1 MGQEKKERKGK
12 GKNNLEVEPE
22 SQPKGMAEGTLR
34 SLGKIIPGFGE
45 LVKGLEKSKAFQERL
60 EAADTE
66 IERRIEKAR
75 PLRGGGG
82 TRGSII
88 PPKTTLKARQMR
100 LEEETLERAPQK
112 EGITD
117 MFDEGDYL
125 LVIAELAGV
134 DEKNIQVEV
143 RDDQLV
149 LFAEGASRQYRKEI
163 GLPCAVKG
171 KPSFIYK
178 NGILRITVQKE
189 QK

>member
-1 MGQEKKERKGK
+1 MGQEKRKGK

-22 SQPKGMAEGTLR
+22 SQPKGMVESTLH

-45 LVKGLEKSKAFQERL
+45 LIKGLEKSKAFQERL
-60 EAADTE
+60 EAADAE
-66 IERRIEKAR
+66 VERRVEKAR

-82 TRGSII
+82 TRRSII
-88 PPKTTLKARQMR
+88 PPKTTLKARRMR
-100 LEEETLERAPQK
+100 LEEEALERAPQK
-112 EGITD
+112 EVTTD
-117 MFDEGDYL
+117 TFDEGDYL
-125 LVIAELAGV
+125 MVIAELPGV
-134 DEKNIQVEV
+134 DEKNIQVEP

-149 LFAEGASRQYRKEI
+149 LFAEGASRQYYKEI

-178 NGILRITVQKE
+178 NGILRITVLKE

>member
-1 MGQEKKERKGK
+1 MGQEKRKGK
-12 GKNNLEVEPE
+12 RKNNLEVEPE
-22 SQPKGMAEGTLR
+22 SQPQGMVESTLH

-45 LVKGLEKSKAFQERL
+45 LVRGLEKSKAFQERL

-66 IERRIEKAR
+66 IERRMEKAR

-88 PPKTTLKARQMR
+88 PPKTTLKARRMR
-100 LEEETLERAPQK
+100 LEEEALERASQK
-112 EGITD
+112 EVTTD
-117 MFDEGDYL
+117 TFDEGDYL
-125 LVIAELAGV
+125 MVIAELPDI
-134 DEKNIQVEV
+134 DENNIQVEA

-163 GLPCAVKG
+163 GLPCAVEC

-178 NGILRITVQKE
+178 NGILRITLRKE
-189 QK
+189 QR